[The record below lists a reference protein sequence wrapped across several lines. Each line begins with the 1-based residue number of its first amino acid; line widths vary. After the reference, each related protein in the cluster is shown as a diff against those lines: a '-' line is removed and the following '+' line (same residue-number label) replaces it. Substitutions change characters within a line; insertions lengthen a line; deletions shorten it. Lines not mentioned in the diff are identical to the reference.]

1 MPSVSSHHYMLA
13 KKFALALT
21 RPRIAIDKAK
31 PRRGN
36 RFTRATRGGLW
47 ATAGLI
53 AAGNMGL
60 NSVLAQQN
68 EEIVPFT
75 YHAPQSALDDLR
87 QRLAQ
92 TRWPER
98 ETVKDWSEGAPLEK
112 MRALVNYWQKG
123 YDWRRCEKEL
133 NRFPQ
138 FRTQIDGLDIHF
150 IHVRS
155 KNPNALPIILT
166 HGWPSTILLFRDV
179 IEPLTNPTAHGGKP
193 EDAFD
198 VVIPSLPGFA
208 FSGKPA
214 ERGWNAKRTAQAWA
228 TLMSRLGYKRYVAQ
242 GGDWGAFVTINMAQQ
257 HAPGLVAIHLNF
269 PQVFPNPIPAQLTSD
284 QKRAVDIIQRWRTDG
299 FGYFLIQAT
308 RPQTIGY
315 SLADSPAG
323 QAAWLYDIYNAA
335 TGATGDPEAVIKRDK
350 ILDEI
355 TLYWLTDTAA
365 SSARFYMEQRALLG
379 ENLNP
384 GLVDLPVGASVFP
397 KDLPAPR
404 SWAKA
409 VYPKLFYWHD
419 LDEGGHFASL
429 EKPELFV
436 EELRACFRKIRQTDH
451 PEVIQ

>member
-1 MPSVSSHHYMLA
+1 MSHLMPPKVFRIA
-13 KKFALALT
+13 TALAITLLGST
-21 RPRIAIDKAK
+21 LA
-31 PRRGN
+31 
-36 RFTRATRGGLW
+36 RA
-47 ATAGLI
+47 A
-53 AAGNMGL
+53 
-60 NSVLAQQN
+60 N
-68 EEIVPFT
+68 EEITPFQ
-75 YHAPQSALDDLR
+75 YHASQSALDDLKR
-87 QRLAQ
+87 RLTD

-98 ETVKDWSEGAPLEK
+98 ETAKDWSEGVPLAR
-112 MRALVNYWQKG
+112 MRDVVNYWRTK
-123 YDWRRCEKEL
+123 YDWRRCETEL

-138 FRTQIDGLDIHF
+138 FRTNIDGLDIHF

-166 HGWPSTILLFRDV
+166 HGWPSSILLFRDV
-179 IEPLTNPTAHGGKP
+179 IEPLTDPVPHGGKA
-193 EDAFD
+193 EDAFH
-198 VVIPSLPGFA
+198 VIIPSLPGFA
-208 FSGKPA
+208 FSDKPT
-214 ERGWNAKRTAQAWA
+214 ERGWNANRTAQAWA

-242 GGDWGAFVTINMAQQ
+242 GGDWGAFVTTNMAQQ

-269 PQVFPNPIPAQLTSD
+269 PQVFPNPIPGQLTPD

-384 GLVDLPVGASVFP
+384 GPVDLPVGASVFP

-419 LDEGGHFASL
+419 LDQGGHFASL

-436 EELRACFRKIRQTDH
+436 EELRTCFRKIRDTDH